1 MSWRSATHLPP
12 DRSAR
17 AEDLEPVHRCR
28 PEDAAALV
36 AWKLFGETLVIGQ
49 LLVQRGK
56 HEQDVVTVGGYSP
69 HEVADIVRRLS
80 EKAVDGFRTPV
91 PFEEEDDFSACNQV
105 ATPAV
110 RCWRILWTGI
120 LTQQSPAT
128 LLAHPVIQA
137 LIRKRAA
144 GDGQRDEERVSSE
157 VVPNVEAMI
166 AVVLD

>member
-1 MSWRSATHLPP
+1 MSRRSTTHLPP

-36 AWKLFGETLVIGQ
+36 GRKLFGETLVIGE
-49 LLVQRGK
+49 LLSRRGK
-56 HEQDVVTVGGYSP
+56 HEEDMAVVGGYSL

-91 PFEEEDDFSACNQV
+91 PLEEEGDFSACCQV

-120 LTQQSPAT
+120 LPQQASTT

-137 LIRKRAA
+137 LIGKRAA
-144 GDGQRDEERVSSE
+144 RDGQRNEERVGAE

-166 AVVLD
+166 AAVLG